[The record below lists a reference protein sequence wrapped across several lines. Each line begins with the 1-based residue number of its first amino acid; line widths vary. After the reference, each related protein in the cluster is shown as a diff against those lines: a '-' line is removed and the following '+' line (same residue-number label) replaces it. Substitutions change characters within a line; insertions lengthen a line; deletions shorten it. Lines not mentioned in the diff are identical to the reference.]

1 MFKTLLLSSS
11 LALLGKMAS
20 AADTQYTLKV
30 DGMTCPFCVATS
42 EKALKK
48 IDGVKAVSTDL
59 DSGQINVC
67 TDGSVTFT
75 DAKLKDMFLEKG
87 FTYRSMTKSQTC
99 SLDAGADANTQDHAG

>member
-1 MFKTLLLSSS
+1 MFKIITLSAS
-11 LALLGKMAS
+11 LALLGTMAA

-48 IDGVKAVSTDL
+48 IEGVKGVSTDL
-59 DSGQINVC
+59 DTGQINVC

-87 FTYRSMTKSQTC
+87 FTYRSMTKAQTC
-99 SLDAGADANTQDHAG
+99 ALDTNAQDHAG